1 MEAGL
6 RELDGGVV
14 GPEAVEPVGEV
25 GAGPALPLRP
35 RGAAGR
41 ARRGALPGH
50 MIDYCRVA
58 LGHVS
63 AGRLFSVYG
72 WS

>member
-1 MEAGL
+1 
-6 RELDGGVV
+6 
-14 GPEAVEPVGEV
+14 
-25 GAGPALPLRP
+25 
-35 RGAAGR
+35 
-41 ARRGALPGH
+41 